1 MANKIYRVLETSLT
15 FKDSGGSA
23 VITLQNLANGVG
35 RVSAQYD
42 RGAGS
47 LAQDFFVIAVMEYAS
62 APQLT
67 EVVEIYTFEG
77 DGTYVAGTLG
87 TSDAALTSAKKVN
100 GNLVNLNIVDTTS
113 TNTDV
118 VSMGRCTITMRY
130 FSVGVWNGSSG
141 DNLRNTANTSSVIFI
156 PVPPEIQ

>member
-1 MANKIYRVLETSLT
+1 MANKVYRALETALT
-15 FKDSGGSA
+15 FKDSGGDA
-23 VITLQNLANGVG
+23 VITLQNLSFGAG
-35 RVSAQYD
+35 RISAQYD
-42 RGAGS
+42 RGTGS
-47 LAQDFFVIAVMEYAS
+47 KAQDFFVIAIMEYAT
-62 APQLT
+62 APQT
-67 EVVEIYTFEG
+67 NEVCEILLFEG
-77 DGTYVAGTLG
+77 DGTYVAGNVG

-100 GNLVNLNIVDTTS
+100 GNLINLNIVDTTS

-141 DNLRNTANTSSVIFI
+141 DNLRNTANTSLVIFI